1 MEKNNG
7 KIIAIV
13 ALFVAV
19 VALSIGFAAFTD
31 TLTINGTAT
40 VQKGA
45 DAFDGSFKYDADSEE
60 TCTLAGGG
68 AITGTYNAR
77 TSSDDSWSGITV
89 PIGTTSG
96 TNSVVCTATVK
107 NTSNFDAYLK
117 TITITGPLTY
127 TTGTGDDAASNVDAV
142 CDHVTATVQVGSTPS
157 NSLAITTSSTSSSAA
172 TNLNQKVD
180 KNTGSVDVTVTITYD
195 YTTGP
200 VPDGDVTVTLPTISH
215 NYSTVNPGAG
225 SSS

>member
-31 TLTINGTAT
+31 TLTIEGSAT
-40 VQKGA
+40 VQKGT
-45 DAFDGSFKYDADSEE
+45 DTFDGSFQYDSTSEE

-68 AITGTYNAR
+68 AITGTYSAG
-77 TSSDDSWSGITV
+77 TSSGDSWSGISV

-107 NTSNFDAYLK
+107 NTSAYDAYLK
-117 TITITGPLTY
+117 TITITGPLTC
-127 TTGTGDDAASNVDAV
+127 TTGTGDDAASNMAAV
-142 CDHVTATVQVGSTPS
+142 CDHVTATVQVGSTAA
-157 NSLAITTSSTSSSAA
+157 NSLAITTASTASTSA
-172 TNLNQKVD
+172 TGLNQKVD
-180 KNTGSVDVTVTITYD
+180 KTSGSVDVTVTITYD
-195 YTTGP
+195 YTNGP

-215 NYSTVNPGAG
+215 NYTTVNPN
-225 SSS
+225 S